1 MRQGPDLDI
10 VRLVFECKSLIWPRE
25 LVPNHIREHQRVEPW
40 PALESAFDQ
49 KLTEDL
55 SPPPESHKIAREII
69 WGVNRRMILDGKI
82 DLDVPVEKAWDFL
95 IDINK
100 FSTCLPGIDSVTQ
113 IDDKTFDG
121 IISATVGPISGK
133 FNFRSTIVES
143 NAPVQMVVKTVG
155 TDTVTKSTVN
165 ADMTVDLRRVSD
177 AKSEMD
183 YKADVKIKGRLGILG
198 DMVLRATATLILQE
212 FTKRL
217 HKGLGEPA

>member
-1 MRQGPDLDI
+1 
-10 VRLVFECKSLIWPRE
+10 
-25 LVPNHIREHQRVEPW
+25 
-40 PALESAFDQ
+40 
-49 KLTEDL
+49 
-55 SPPPESHKIAREII
+55 
-69 WGVNRRMILDGKI
+69 MILDGKI
-82 DLDVPVEKAWDFL
+82 DLDVPVKTAWDFL

-100 FSTCLPGIDSVTQ
+100 FSTCLPGIDSVKQ

-121 IISATVGPISGK
+121 VISATVGPISGK

-143 NAPVQMVVKTVG
+143 KPPEQMVVKTEG

-165 ADMTVDLRRVSD
+165 ADMTVDLRAVAQSQTQ
-177 AKSEMD
+177 MN

-217 HKGLGEPA
+217 RQSLSEQT